1 MEGKLKEAIWRGLNY
16 VAEEMGVVL
25 QKKAISPN
33 IRDRLDFSCAIL
45 DKEGRMIAQAEHIP
59 VHLGSMAVSGKELV
73 SRVKDDGFYI
83 TNDPY
88 LVGTHLNDVTM
99 IAPVFYENERVAWVA
114 CKAHYV
120 DLGGSPGSL
129 GGRSIYEEGLLIPP
143 LKIYDEEINREV
155 LDVIKANSRVRE
167 VEIDVIAQIEA
178 LKAGV
183 RGVNEIIKRY
193 GLERLIDSM
202 KWSVEYVKRYAKES
216 LEEGEGIGEDYVEL
230 PEGEAKIRA
239 EVKIRGGEAII
250 RLDGDDQVDY
260 PFNAVYQVAV
270 ASSTYAVKA
279 LFDPELPI
287 NQGFYEVVKIEAR
300 RGSIVNAVKP
310 APVSAYTETAQ
321 RIVDVVLKA
330 VGEFAIIPAASG
342 GTMTN
347 VAFAGGDWAFYET
360 VGTGSGGRPVSDGVD
375 GVHVNMTNTLNT
387 PIEVIESLYPI
398 KIIAYKLREESG
410 GRGKYRGGLGIVR
423 AYKALEDCEVSLA
436 GNRVRRRPWGV
447 YGGEDGE
454 PAKYYIIRD
463 GERVELGPFA
473 KVRLRKGDIL
483 VVETPGGGGFG
494 DPCERERR
502 LIERD
507 LRERKYRS
515 WPC

>member
-1 MEGKLKEAIWRGLNY
+1 MREAIWRGLIY
-16 VAEEMGVVL
+16 VAEEMGIIL
-25 QKKAISPN
+25 QKKAVSPN
-33 IRDRLDFSCAIL
+33 IRDRLDFSCAVL

-73 SRVKDDGFYI
+73 SRVKDDGFYV

-99 IAPVFYENERVAWVA
+99 IAPVRYEDETVAWVA

-143 LKIYDEEINREV
+143 MKVYDENGINMELV
-155 LDVIKANSRVRE
+155 ELIKANSRVKD
-167 VEIDVIAQIEA
+167 VEIDLIAQVEA
-178 LKAGV
+178 LKAGIK
-183 RGVNEIIKRY
+183 GVKEIIKRY
-193 GLERLIDSM
+193 GLESFEGSLR
-202 KWSVEYVKRYAKES
+202 WSVDYVRRYARES
-216 LEEGEGIGEDYVEL
+216 LEEGEGFAEDYVEL
-230 PEGEAKIRA
+230 PEGEAKITA
-239 EVKIRGGEAII
+239 EVKIREGEARV
-250 RLDGDDQVDY
+250 RLDGDEQVEY
-260 PFNAVYQVAV
+260 PFNAVYQVSV
-270 ASSTYAVKA
+270 ASTTYVIKS
-279 LFDPELPI
+279 LFDPEMPV

-300 RGSIVNAVKP
+300 RGSIVNAVRP

-330 VGEFAIIPAASG
+330 IGEFAVIPAASG

-347 VAFAGGDWAFYET
+347 VAFAGKDWAFYET
-360 VGTGSGGRPVSDGVD
+360 VGTGSGGRPFSDGVD

-387 PIEVIESLYPI
+387 PIEVIEAMYPI
-398 KIIAYKLREESG
+398 KIIAYKLREGSG
-410 GRGKYRGGLGIVR
+410 GKGKYRGGLGIVR
-423 AYKALEDCEVSLA
+423 AYKVLEDCEVSLA
-436 GNRVRRRPWGV
+436 GNRVRRGPWGV
-447 YGGEDGE
+447 YGGESGK
-454 PAKYYIIRD
+454 PARYYVIRE
-463 GERVELGPFA
+463 GKEIELGPFA
-473 KVRLRKGDIL
+473 RIKLRKGDIL

-494 DPCERERR
+494 DPCERERE

-507 LRERKYRS
+507 LREGKYKE